1 MSIYTLPFWK
11 DTLERVVGTFAQ
23 AGIAAVS
30 ADALGVLDVDWTQS
44 ASIAG
49 LAALVALGK
58 CIVAVTLDD
67 NTGASLGTAIPAPRE
82 TGDTTHALDL
92 DADGTDRG

>member
-58 CIVAVTLDD
+58 CIAAVTLNDE
-67 NTGASLGTAIPAPRE
+67 TGASLGTTIPTPHEVGDDRPALDVDE
-82 TGDTTHALDL
+82 TG
-92 DADGTDRG
+92 RG